1 MPVFMNLAFGWQ
13 PIPALLLSII
23 LALLLTGNMVSY
35 RRCLKLINSTINKSV
50 SDISGLLVMLFI
62 LTMFSAA
69 AVKNTARFSAILH
82 NIIPHSPLIIA
93 IAFAILAPLALFR
106 GPLMVWGAGSATAAV
121 IAGTGF
127 FNQYFGFALIIV
139 PAVSMAVS
147 ACVTQSW
154 NLWALEYTKLD
165 PKKFLMTG
173 VPWAW
178 GTCALNLLLAVVMFN

>member
-1 MPVFMNLAFGWQ
+1 
-13 PIPALLLSII
+13 
-23 LALLLTGNMVSY
+23 
-35 RRCLKLINSTINKSV
+35 
-50 SDISGLLVMLFI
+50 
-62 LTMFSAA
+62 
-69 AVKNTARFSAILH
+69 
-82 NIIPHSPLIIA
+82 
-93 IAFAILAPLALFR
+93 
-106 GPLMVWGAGSATAAV
+106 MVWGAGSATAAV